1 MIQAVIFDWAG
12 TTVDYGCFAPV
23 QAFQEAFA
31 HHGVPVT
38 LEETRKPMGMLK
50 RDHIRTMLRME
61 RIARAWEETHGR
73 PAGEEDVEAVYAL
86 FEPKLFSIL
95 DRFSTPKPFAVETAA
110 ALREM
115 GLKIGSTTGYTDSMM
130 HIVAPKAARLGY
142 APDFWIS
149 PDGVGGRGRP
159 DPYMIFENLK
169 ALEVSSVKNAVKVGD
184 TVSDIQEG
192 VSAGVWSVGV
202 IEGSSVLGLSQG
214 EYEPLAP
221 EERTELYK
229 NAIESA
235 RDQEMN
241 EAVPV
246 ITSAEDDMADFILPM
261 LGITAENTSSF
272 AVAVS
277 AMNVRAYGI
286 AAVMPAAGE
295 DEAVLEGLNSF
306 IENQR
311 QSFEQYLADQ
321 YEVASAAR
329 LETLDGIGPTLA
341 ERIVA
346 YREEHGPFAD
356 WEEFC
361 KIQGI
366 GESLVETLRPVAY
379 LGN

>member
-159 DPYMIFENLK
+159 YPYMIFANMQ
-169 ALEVSSVKNAVKVGD
+169 ALGLTAVGNVVKVGD
-184 TVSDIQEG
+184 TISDIRRYRGQLRARAEP
-192 VSAGVWSVGV
+192 AGVRGHVSPGAGDGLP
-202 IEGSSVLGLSQG
+202 EGGG
-214 EYEPLAP
+214 AIP
-221 EERTELYK
+221 EGWCPFCCPG
-229 NAIESA
+229 S
-235 RDQEMN
+235 
-241 EAVPV
+241 VPV
-246 ITSAEDDMADFILPM
+246 TRSGSCL
-261 LGITAENTSSF
+261 
-272 AVAVS
+272 
-277 AMNVRAYGI
+277 
-286 AAVMPAAGE
+286 
-295 DEAVLEGLNSF
+295 
-306 IENQR
+306 
-311 QSFEQYLADQ
+311 
-321 YEVASAAR
+321 R
-329 LETLDGIGPTLA
+329 L
-341 ERIVA
+341 
-346 YREEHGPFAD
+346 
-356 WEEFC
+356 
-361 KIQGI
+361 
-366 GESLVETLRPVAY
+366 
-379 LGN
+379 